1 MFRSTSWKQE
11 AALLSVVL
19 IWGLN
24 FIVMKLVLEVM
35 HPHVMN
41 MFRLMASGIVLVYV
55 YWLTE
60 GRSMSRCLSPL
71 RTHLGALFRLG
82 IIGWVLYQVAF
93 IVGLNYTTAEN
104 AALIM
109 ASPPLW
115 TALLATA
122 MGIERLS
129 PAGWSGLMISL
140 AGTITVVLFGSDA
153 LTFESDLLLG
163 NFIMLG
169 AAMMWGAYTSLT
181 KPLVTDL
188 RPIAV
193 TVLALLLVYPALVAI
208 GIPYLDTVEWNR
220 VTWLHWA
227 AIFLSGSLST
237 GVAIAVWN
245 TAVQKLGA
253 SHTAAFNN
261 LVPFVAVIA
270 GFLILD
276 DPLFLAQLVG
286 GILIIA
292 GLAVMRR
299 ARSSRSVGSAQPGH
313 AGRDEPSTDESRR
326 AR

>member
-1 MFRSTSWKQE
+1 MARRTSWKQE

-41 MFRLMASGIVLVYV
+41 MFRLLASGSVLVYI
-55 YWLTE
+55 YWLRE
-60 GRSMSRCLSPL
+60 DRSVTRCLAPL
-71 RTHLGALFRLG
+71 KTHFGALLRLG
-82 IIGWVLYQVAF
+82 IVGWVLYQVAF

-104 AALIM
+104 GALIM

-115 TALLATA
+115 TALLATL

-129 PAGWSGLMISL
+129 PAGWTGLLISL

-163 NFIMLG
+163 NVIMLG
-169 AAMMWGAYTSLT
+169 AALMWGAYTTLT

-193 TVLALLLVYPALVAI
+193 TVLALVIVYPLLIAI
-208 GIPYLDTVEWNR
+208 GIPYWHTVEWER
-220 VTWLHWA
+220 VTWLHWM
-227 AIFLSGSLST
+227 AIFLSGALST

-276 DPLFLAQLVG
+276 DPLFIAQLVG
-286 GILIIA
+286 GILILT

-299 ARSSRSVGSAQPGH
+299 ARLTRSGTTGS
-313 AGRDEPSTDESRR
+313 GRNRWTFFGRR
-326 AR
+326 SDRTS

>member
-1 MFRSTSWKQE
+1 MPRTTSWKQE

-41 MFRLMASGIVLVYV
+41 MFRLLASGTVLVYI
-55 YWLTE
+55 YWLKE
-60 GRSMSRCLSPL
+60 GRSVRRCLAPL
-71 RTHLGALFRLG
+71 QTHFGALLRLG
-82 IIGWVLYQVAF
+82 VVGWLLYQVAF
-93 IVGLNYTTAEN
+93 IVGLDYTTAEN

-115 TALLATA
+115 TALLSTA

-129 PAGWSGLMISL
+129 LAGWLGLLISL
-140 AGTITVVLFGSDA
+140 AGTLTVVLFGSDA

-163 NFIMLG
+163 NIIMLG
-169 AAMMWGAYTSLT
+169 AAIMWGSYTSLT

-193 TVLALLLVYPALVAI
+193 TVLALLLVYPILVAI
-208 GIPYLDTVEWNR
+208 GIPYWDAVEWHR

-245 TAVQKLGA
+245 TAIQKLGA

-261 LVPFVAVIA
+261 LVPFVAVVA

-276 DPLFLAQLVG
+276 DPLFLAQLIG

-299 ARSSRSVGSAQPGH
+299 ARATRSISSPNR
-313 AGRDEPSTDESRR
+313 
-326 AR
+326 

>member
-1 MFRSTSWKQE
+1 MPRSTSWKQE

-41 MFRLMASGIVLVYV
+41 MFRLLASGLVLGYV
-55 YWLTE
+55 YWVRE
-60 GRSMSRCLSPL
+60 GRSVTRCIAPL
-71 RTHLGALFRLG
+71 RTHFGPLLRLG
-82 IIGWVLYQVAF
+82 IVGWVLYQIAF
-93 IVGLNYTTAEN
+93 IVGLDYTTAEN

-115 TALLATA
+115 TALLATV

-129 PAGWSGLMISL
+129 LAGWFGLLISL
-140 AGTITVVLFGSDA
+140 CGTITVVLFGSDE
-153 LTFESDLLLG
+153 LTLASDLLLG
-163 NFIMLG
+163 NVIMLG
-169 AAMMWGAYTSLT
+169 AAIMWGAYTTLT

-188 RPIAV
+188 RPMAV
-193 TVLALLLVYPALVAI
+193 TVLALLIVYPVIVAV
-208 GIPYLDTVEWNR
+208 GIPFWTMVEWHR

-227 AIFLSGSLST
+227 AIILSGSLST

-276 DPLFLAQLVG
+276 DPLFLAQLIG
-286 GILIIA
+286 GVLIIS

-299 ARSSRSVGSAQPGH
+299 ARSSRRTV
-313 AGRDEPSTDESRR
+313 
-326 AR
+326 